1 MMWTLGVFDTRA
13 LVRAPLLICYIPRS
27 LSFGGPMHSPLA
39 VLLALLSI
47 TGGSP
52 RSHAADAEWTS
63 AADPAAQ
70 QPKPPKD
77 EAPND
82 KPAPQVLAPQNAV
95 LALKRWHDASL
106 CSSCKGLGKITK
118 KETTGTNV
126 VKPDG
131 PGPTIRQPI
140 TNDVLAECPTCS
152 GEKLTKEP
160 RLAAAAKTFAKT
172 LAQVDITSERWPD
185 AHDDLLANLH
195 TLVDLGKS
203 AWKSRL
209 NQSIG
214 VLLTGTVLKS
224 AQPIVFV
231 GFLDQERQKNETD
244 DRVLWISVGN
254 TSVRFEKPRLVD
266 STGLGQV
273 VPLSV
278 LCGGWLVQ
286 REDETGRFV
295 SVVENG
301 FVMSIR

>member
-1 MMWTLGVFDTRA
+1 MRH
-13 LVRAPLLICYIPRS
+13 LLMIIV
-27 LSFGGPMHSPLA
+27 
-39 VLLALLSI
+39 VLFLMTAGAHCL
-47 TGGSP
+47 
-52 RSHAADAEWTS
+52 HAAEVARPEPV
-63 AADPAAQ
+63 DPVPE
-70 QPKPPKD
+70 QPEAPKD
-77 EAPND
+77 DAPED
-82 KPAPQVLAPQNAV
+82 KAVPRLLAPQNAV

-106 CSSCKGLGKITK
+106 CSSCKGVGKIIK
-118 KETTGTNV
+118 KETTGTTI

-140 TNDVLAECPTCS
+140 TKDVLAECPTCS

-160 RLAAAAKTFAKT
+160 RLVATAKTFAKT

-185 AHDDLLANLH
+185 AHDDLLSNLRK
-195 TLVDLGKS
+195 LVDLGKT

-214 VLLTGTVLKS
+214 VLLTGTVQKT

-231 GFLDQERQKNETD
+231 GFLDQDREKNETD

-254 TSVRFEKPRLVD
+254 TRVRFEKPRLVD

-286 REDETGRFV
+286 REDATGRFV

-301 FVMSIR
+301 FVMSIRSN